1 MVFEGTPLRE
11 ACMANPNEIFPGIV
25 VDPQIMHGK
34 PVLAGT
40 RIPVSLILGQLAG
53 GLTFEEL
60 EREYD
65 VTRSQ
70 AQDALGYAAQ
80 IVASESVFP
89 VPTA

>member
-1 MVFEGTPLRE
+1 
-11 ACMANPNEIFPGIV
+11 MASSNEIFPGIV

-40 RIPVSLILGQLAG
+40 RIPVSLVLGQLAG
-53 GLTFEEL
+53 GLSFEEL
-60 EREYD
+60 EREYG
-65 VTRSQ
+65 VTKIQ

-89 VPTA
+89 MPTA

>member
-1 MVFEGTPLRE
+1 
-11 ACMANPNEIFPGIV
+11 MARSNEIFPGVV
-25 VDPQIMHGK
+25 VDAQVMHGK

-40 RIPVSLILGQLAG
+40 RIPVSLVLGQLAG
-53 GLTFEEL
+53 GLSFEEL
-60 EREYD
+60 EREYG
-65 VTRSQ
+65 VTRAQ